1 MARRREARQTDFGD
15 PSLTLFWL
23 RNWPKARI
31 SNSMFVSRL
40 RAAPVRFCVLF
51 LTAAALSACAT
62 TQLPDAPKT
71 SGATANP
78 HYKVGA
84 PYKIAGRW
92 YVPQVDETY
101 DQKGVASWY
110 GDAFHGKLTANGE
123 IFDKGRISAAHK
135 TLPLPTLVE
144 VENLEN
150 GRKLVVRVN
159 DRGPFVDDRI
169 IDLSH
174 AAADELGFT
183 TKGLARVRVR
193 YIGETDVKALAA
205 LPGDKTTK
213 PVKLAE
219 KQEIKAPV
227 ARQEKAT
234 PGETTKA
241 EENRDVIA
249 ALIAS
254 STNSGSASAPMP
266 PQSAANEYWVEI
278 VRLNDLSELSA
289 LRLDIP
295 ELGPVSVQQD
305 ANEGAARQSLR
316 IGPFLDEAIA
326 FASLSRVQAAGF
338 SGARILRGVGG

>member
-1 MARRREARQTDFGD
+1 M
-15 PSLTLFWL
+15 SLSF
-23 RNWPKARI
+23 K
-31 SNSMFVSRL
+31 
-40 RAAPVRFCVLF
+40 RAAFVRHCVL
-51 LTAAALSACAT
+51 LSMAAALSACAT
-62 TQLPDAPKT
+62 TKLPDAPKT
-71 SGATANP
+71 AGSTAKP

-84 PYKIAGRW
+84 PYKIGGRW
-92 YVPQVDETY
+92 YVPQVDESY

-123 IFDKGRISAAHK
+123 IFDKRRISAAHK
-135 TLPLPTLVE
+135 TLPLPILVE

-193 YIGETDVKALAA
+193 YIGETDVNALAA
-205 LPGDKTTK
+205 LPGDKSTN
-213 PVKLAE
+213 PVRLAAS
-219 KQEIKAPV
+219 QEIKPPQARAEKPAP
-227 ARQEKAT
+227 AEKAR
-234 PGETTKA
+234 A
-241 EENRDVIA
+241 EETPDLIA

-254 STNSGSASAPMP
+254 STNSGSTNAPMP
-266 PQSAANEYWVEI
+266 PQSPVNEYWVEI
-278 VRLNDLSELSA
+278 ARLDDLSELSA
-289 LRLDIP
+289 MRLDIP

-305 ANEGAARQSLR
+305 GDEGAARQSLR

-338 SGARILRGVGG
+338 SGARILRGAGG

>member
-1 MARRREARQTDFGD
+1 MSF
-15 PSLTLFWL
+15 SL
-23 RNWPKARI
+23 
-31 SNSMFVSRL
+31 L
-40 RAAPVRFCVLF
+40 RAASARLCVLF

-62 TQLPDAPKT
+62 TKLPDAPK
-71 SGATANP
+71 SVGASAKP

-84 PYKIAGRW
+84 PYKVAGRW
-92 YVPQVDETY
+92 YVPQVDESY

-123 IFDKGRISAAHK
+123 IFDKRRISAAHK

-193 YIGETDVKALAA
+193 YIGETDVNALAA
-205 LPGDKTTK
+205 LPGDKSTRPVRLAAK
-213 PVKLAE
+213 PEIKPSQARPERTAPAE
-219 KQEIKAPV
+219 KTKSE
-227 ARQEKAT
+227 
-234 PGETTKA
+234 ETT
-241 EENRDVIA
+241 DLIA
-249 ALIAS
+249 ALIANS
-254 STNSGSASAPMP
+254 TASGSTNAPMP
-266 PQSAANEYWVEI
+266 PQSSAIEYWVEI
-278 VRLNDLSELSA
+278 ARLDDLSELSA
-289 LRLDIP
+289 MRLDIP

-305 ANEGAARQSLR
+305 ADEGAAKQSLR